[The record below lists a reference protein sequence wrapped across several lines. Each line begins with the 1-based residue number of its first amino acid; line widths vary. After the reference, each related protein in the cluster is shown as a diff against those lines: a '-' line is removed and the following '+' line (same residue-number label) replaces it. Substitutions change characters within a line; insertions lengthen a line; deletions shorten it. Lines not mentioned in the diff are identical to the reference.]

1 MVIFNNVKSQKL
13 CCQTKDFLFQMITV
27 IFQMSQRDDHRGS
40 PPAGCNGSHFETDR
54 SCVFFLFRR
63 IGQKH
68 ATFIMITIVII
79 LIMIKMKMAM
89 IGINMINTYQH
100 DDSDNGTD
108 SDNDNKNDNHNDN
121 LYGSKVGDGR
131 CKADG
136 RSQNISKKLVMI
148 FYPLKWGYNPQ
159 I

>member
-1 MVIFNNVKSQKL
+1 
-13 CCQTKDFLFQMITV
+13 
-27 IFQMSQRDDHRGS
+27 
-40 PPAGCNGSHFETDR
+40 
-54 SCVFFLFRR
+54 
-63 IGQKH
+63 
-68 ATFIMITIVII
+68 
-79 LIMIKMKMAM
+79 MAM

-100 DDSDNGTD
+100 DDSDYGTD
-108 SDNDNKNDNHNDN
+108 SDNDNKNDN